1 MLLVFWVFVCFCWE
15 SLSHEA
21 QSGLR
26 FTYRLSAH
34 HLHWL
39 VVLPLP
45 PKCPVYGVLRFKHK
59 HSCMLGQHFS
69 HLSSIPL
76 AVLEIAS
83 PCVARDGLELT
94 AIIPPPPA
102 ECCDYVS
109 GCPTWCNWPFR
120 NDWLAQCRKCASAC
134 SGTRRSH
141 QQHSP
146 GPTGHFIQKR
156 PSPISFLF

>member
-1 MLLVFWVFVCFCWE
+1 MFWVFCLFLLRK

-21 QSGLR
+21 QAGLS

-34 HLHWL
+34 HLQWL

-45 PKCPVYGVLRFKHK
+45 PKCPVYRVLRFKHK

-83 PCVARDGLELT
+83 PCVARDGLELS
-94 AIIPPPPA
+94 AIIRPPPA
-102 ECCDYVS
+102 ECCDYCLRLPHLV
-109 GCPTWCNWPFR
+109 
-120 NDWLAQCRKCASAC
+120 
-134 SGTRRSH
+134 
-141 QQHSP
+141 
-146 GPTGHFIQKR
+146 
-156 PSPISFLF
+156 